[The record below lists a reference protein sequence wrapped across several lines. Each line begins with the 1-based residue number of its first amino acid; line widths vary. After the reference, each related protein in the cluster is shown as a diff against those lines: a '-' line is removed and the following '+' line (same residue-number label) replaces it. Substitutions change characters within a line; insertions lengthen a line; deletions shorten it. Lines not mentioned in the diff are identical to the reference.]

1 MSVQRAVTLLTAL
14 IMSVEAIWAKE
25 PITVERAVVPLTH
38 EAVARAYPENAKGF
52 PVVGDAAV
60 AGPGRW
66 ADLFFRYH
74 FVLRNS
80 GEARETV
87 GLEEEVP
94 ADFALAREIRVEP
107 EQVEIGPG
115 EQAAVTLVVQIPGE
129 AAATLPAGYT
139 RELGVRFAS
148 KGFSATTQRVV
159 FWVPAVAKILA
170 GADGKGL
177 PADVL
182 PPGAD
187 YADEF
192 SGGWDGTRF
201 KSPFLMATGTQIAD
215 WRKTVAQGL
224 KPDRQDQY
232 WHHGNAGM
240 LATASKEMIADKR
253 GHETASPMGEAIL
266 NLALSWAYTGNK
278 TDAERAGELILAYV
292 ERAKRLGFG
301 QNGRVG
307 TNLLSCAWFTNPVF
321 RAIDLLE
328 DAEVLSD
335 AEMKRIQHWMLYQAN
350 VIQDQIIGLNNM
362 QCEANYP
369 VMVAGLIC
377 GDFKYLRFAYYPP
390 YGMQGHLSGA
400 FYTDGFHR
408 EKQAGYHYR
417 SINPIADQ
425 AEALLRLG
433 FCAYDE
439 RVHRALMNPVRR
451 AAAPGD
457 DLGGEDVRACE
468 IAYLR
473 YRDPLAADWL
483 RLRRRRERLPLFQHA
498 LPLPEASGSYWQQP
512 GTHLPI
518 SGQTVLRTT
527 QTPDDIRAVN
537 LHWGFSG
544 KRQGRDFMDC
554 RFLYAGRVFGDGDF
568 GVNDSLGH
576 GVVLVNEQS
585 MNECGGFPVEL
596 DLDGAFPY
604 VVAANPSPQQF
615 DDTYGAI
622 PWPYTWKWKMSGA
635 GTFLPLGVP
644 GNRER
649 GWTAMYDGATW
660 TRTVAAIHG
669 GFLIADRVELD
680 APGRIDRPL
689 HLSMGFNSLK
699 ELTTS
704 VKLTEQPGAI
714 GDSKQYQAAIPGLP
728 AAPKAPTDVSREDRG
743 TDDVLGELDPAEDQ
757 RSDIAGP
764 RFPQAVTDSTWTANA
779 FNQHAEHSFSVQ
791 STVLGALGTRIIKVQ
806 SLPLGFGY
814 HNPFIIIRH
823 DGVKVARFITFIEP
837 YGYSGKMNVCD
848 TVSRPKIQ
856 GMKRLSVSAED
867 GQLLTDDQA
876 TALTL
881 DFGDQQVVVIL
892 NDSGEPVRTGGLRTV
907 KRFAAHCDGNKQ
919 SDGNKQ
925 KGKRDE
931 DTTNR

>member
-1 MSVQRAVTLLTAL
+1 MSAERPIAVRAVAATVALTLCAVVAAVPGG
-14 IMSVEAIWAKE
+14 IR
-25 PITVERAVVPLTH
+25 VERAVVPLTH
-38 EAVARAYPENAKGF
+38 EAVARAYPEQAKGF
-52 PVVGDAAV
+52 PVVGDPDADSAE
-60 AGPGRW
+60 RW

-74 FVLRNS
+74 FVVRNTGAES
-80 GEARETV
+80 ATVRAAAEAAT
-87 GLEEEVP
+87 
-94 ADFALAREIRVEP
+94 DFAVAKVLRVEP
-107 EQVEIGPG
+107 ERVELGPG
-115 EQAAVTLVVQIPGE
+115 ERASVTLVVQVAGE
-129 AAATLPAGYT
+129 AAAGLPAGYA
-139 RELGVRFAS
+139 REIEVRFRGE
-148 KGFSATTQRVV
+148 GFDEATRRVV
-159 FWVPAVAKILA
+159 FWAPAVAKILA
-170 GADGKGL
+170 GADGQDL
-177 PADVL
+177 PADAC
-182 PPGAD
+182 PEDAD

-192 SGGWDGTRF
+192 SGGWDGSSFT
-201 KSPFLMATGTQIAD
+201 SPFLMATDAQIAT
-215 WRKTVAQGL
+215 WRETVARGI

-240 LATASKEMIADKR
+240 LPTVSKDMIADDR
-253 GHETASPMGEAIL
+253 GHETAAPMGEAIL
-266 NLALSWAYTGNK
+266 NLALSWAYTGNR
-278 TDAERAGELILAYV
+278 TDAEKAGELILGYV
-292 ERAKRLGFG
+292 DRAERLGFG

-307 TNLLSCAWFTNPVF
+307 VNLLSGAWFTNPVF

-328 DAEVLSD
+328 EAGIFTDE
-335 AEMKRIQHWMLYQAN
+335 ETTRIQHWMLYQAN

-369 VMVAGLIC
+369 VMAAGLIG

-400 FYTDGFHR
+400 FYADGFHR
-408 EKQAGYHYR
+408 EKQVGYHYR
-417 SINPIADQ
+417 SINPIVEQ

-457 DLGGEDVRACE
+457 DLGGEDIRACE

-483 RLRRRRERLPLFQHA
+483 RLNRRRERLALFYHA
-498 LPLPEASGSYWQQP
+498 LPLPEAAGAYWQQS

-527 QTPDDIRAVN
+527 QSPDDIRAVK

-554 RFLYAGRVFGDGDF
+554 RFLYAGRVFGGGDS

-585 MNECGGFPVEL
+585 MNECGGFPVEA
-596 DLDGAFPY
+596 DLNGTFPY
-604 VVAANPSPQQF
+604 VVAANPGPQHL

-622 PWPYTWKWKMSGA
+622 PWPYAWKWKMPQWA
-635 GTFLPLGVP
+635 TTFVPLSIS

-649 GWTAMYDGATW
+649 QWTAMYDGATW
-660 TRTVAAIHG
+660 TRTVAAIRG

-704 VKLTEQPGAI
+704 VKLTEQAGSIGAT
-714 GDSKQYQAAIPGLP
+714 KQYQAAIPGLP
-728 AAPKAPTDVSREDRG
+728 AAPKGPTDSLLEDAG
-743 TDDVLGELDPAEDQ
+743 EDDDMLDPLEELDPAEDQ
-757 RSDIAGP
+757 PSGIAGP
-764 RFPQAVTDSTWTANA
+764 RFPQAVTDSTWTATV

-791 STVLGALGTRIIKVQ
+791 STILGAPGTRIIKVR

-814 HNPFIIIRH
+814 HSPFLIIRH
-823 DGVKVARFITFIEP
+823 DGAKVARFITFIEA
-837 YGYSGKMNVCD
+837 YGYSGKMGIRE
-848 TVSRPKIQ
+848 TTSRPKMQ
-856 GMKRLSVSAED
+856 GMKRLPVTAED
-867 GQLLTDDQA
+867 GQALTDDLA

-881 DFGDQQVVVIL
+881 DFGDQQVVVII
-892 NDSGEPVRTGGLRTV
+892 NDSGKAVEVAGLCTT
-907 KRFAAHCDGNKQ
+907 KRFSARIMNGSGQ
-919 SDGNKQ
+919 
-925 KGKRDE
+925 
-931 DTTNR
+931 